1 MRKINEGMSEGGKLM
16 ADTFTEECAD
26 FYQKMMKSLN
36 TIKILKIEI
45 DQYTMGAQPDSSST
59 STETQS
65 SALTRSNSA
74 LSSSED

>member
-1 MRKINEGMSEGGKLM
+1 MKKRQFIDTLMRKINEGMSEGGKLM

-45 DQYTMGAQPDSSST
+45 DQYTMGAKPDSPSNN
-59 STETQS
+59 TEI
-65 SALTRSNSA
+65 
-74 LSSSED
+74 